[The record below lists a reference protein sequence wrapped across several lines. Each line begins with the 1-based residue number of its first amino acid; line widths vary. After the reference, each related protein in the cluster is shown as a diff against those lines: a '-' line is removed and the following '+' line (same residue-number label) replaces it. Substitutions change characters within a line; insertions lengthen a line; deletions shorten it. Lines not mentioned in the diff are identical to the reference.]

1 VPVSEETKQTTEAE
15 RLRERYRWAE
25 ASVWTDRM
33 LAALE
38 NGVKGGKWFSLMDKV
53 YARRTLESA
62 WRSVRANQGAAG
74 VDQMSVERFAAQAEQ
89 YLTELH
95 EALKAGTYRPDGV
108 RRTYIPKAGGG
119 QRPLGIPTVKD
130 RVVQGALKRVIE
142 PIFEREF
149 LPMSYGFRPRRR
161 AHEALREV
169 DGLLAEGYTWVVD
182 ADLKSYFD
190 TIPHERLMAAVARR
204 ISDGRVLTLL
214 RAYLSQS
221 ILEPLKEWKPT
232 TGTPQGAVLSPL
244 LANLYLHGLDEQISA
259 RYRMVR
265 YADDFV
271 VLCRTQAEAAAALA
285 EIREWTEGNGLTLHP
300 EKTHV
305 GDCRQ
310 PGQGFE
316 FLGYRFEG
324 GRRYVRRKSLKAL
337 REKIRQKTR
346 RQNGHSLQRIIAEVN
361 PILRGWFTYFK
372 HARSS
377 TFRPVDGFVRRRLR
391 ALLRKRDKRPGFG
404 ATYHDHLR
412 WPNAY
417 FMQRGLF
424 TLATA
429 HAAVRRSR

>member
-149 LPMSYGFRPRRR
+149 LPMSYGFRPQRR
-161 AHEALREV
+161 AHDALRAV

-221 ILEPLKEWKPT
+221 ILEPLQEWKPT

-244 LANLYLHGLDEQISA
+244 LANLYLHGLDEQISG

-271 VLCRTQAEAAAALA
+271 VLCRTQAEAEAALA
-285 EIREWTEGNGLTLHP
+285 EIREWTAGNGLTLHP

-346 RQNGHSLQRIIAEVN
+346 RKNGQSLQRIIAEVN
-361 PILRGWFTYFK
+361 PILRGWFTYFQY
-372 HARSS
+372 ARSS

-404 ATYHDHLR
+404 ATYDDHLR

-429 HAAVRRSR
+429 HAAARRSR